1 MVAIDNLIKGAAGGA
16 VQWMNRL
23 LGLPETTGLDTPA
36 PGWI

>member
-1 MVAIDNLIKGAAGGA
+1 

-23 LGLPETTGLDTPA
+23 LGLPESAGLAAPA